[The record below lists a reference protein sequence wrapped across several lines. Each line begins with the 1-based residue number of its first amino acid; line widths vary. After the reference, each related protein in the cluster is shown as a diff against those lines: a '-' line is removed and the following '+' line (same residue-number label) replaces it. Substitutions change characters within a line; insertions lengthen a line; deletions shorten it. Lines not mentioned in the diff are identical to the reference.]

1 VIDIWH
7 RLRGAALALLAVLAS
22 LGTAP
27 VRAHELSMAEL
38 LVREVAR
45 GEFVVQWGP
54 GEKSMPA
61 DSLTPQWPEPCQLE
75 GSTLRCGVHGLAGTL
90 GMKGVGDRFSAVLV
104 KVRWFDG
111 QARVYTLTSGQRT
124 VQLFGSAD
132 DQRGAG
138 DIASAYTVLGI
149 EHILT
154 GFDHLL
160 FVAGLL
166 FLVGFQRRLIWT
178 ITAFTVAHSLT
189 LASAALGWL
198 TLRPPPVEAC
208 IALSIVLVASEALSQ
223 RQTLARRWPA
233 ILAFGFGLAHGLGFA
248 GALKEIGLPDS
259 HLSVALL
266 TFNLGV
272 EAGQLLAVGATWGL
286 FVVLRRTPWA
296 SRLKLPALYAI
307 GSLAAYWTCLRV
319 AALGG

>member
-1 VIDIWH
+1 VITSLV
-7 RLRGAALALLAVLAS
+7 RLARVALALMATLMAPLA
-22 LGTAP
+22 G
-27 VRAHELSMAEL
+27 AHELSMAEL
-38 LVREVAR
+38 LVREVAH

-54 GEKSMPA
+54 GEKSMPG
-61 DSLTPQWPEPCQLE
+61 DSMTPQWPAPCQVDGL
-75 GSTLRCGVHGLAGTL
+75 TLRCGEQGLMGTL

-104 KVRWFDG
+104 KVHWFDG
-111 QARVYTLTSGQRT
+111 QTRVYTLTAGQPT
-124 VQLFGSAD
+124 VHLVGSAD
-132 DQRGAG
+132 DRRGVG
-138 DIASAYTVLGI
+138 DVASAYMLLGV

-208 IALSIVLVASEALSQ
+208 IALSIMLVASEALSP
-223 RQTLARRWPA
+223 RETLARRWPA
-233 ILAFGFGLAHGLGFA
+233 ILAFVFGLVHGLGFA
-248 GALKEIGLPDS
+248 GALKEIGLPES

-272 EAGQLLAVGATWGL
+272 EAGQLMAVGAA
-286 FVVLRRTPWA
+286 WA
-296 SRLKLPALYAI
+296 LVTALQRAPGAARLKAPSLYAI
-307 GSLAAYWTCLRV
+307 GGLAAYWTCLRV
-319 AALGG
+319 SALGG